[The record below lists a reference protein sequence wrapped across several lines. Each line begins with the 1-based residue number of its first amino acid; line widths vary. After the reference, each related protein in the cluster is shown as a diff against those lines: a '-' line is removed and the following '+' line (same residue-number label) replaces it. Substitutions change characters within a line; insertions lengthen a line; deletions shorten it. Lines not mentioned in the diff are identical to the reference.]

1 MTCGASTMTCSRKNG
16 FGFACLVL
24 VAPLFSISAS
34 ASSLLAKPPYET
46 TKIIVADETT
56 DALTTGSVPPK
67 TGEICSAG
75 KVDIRQRSS
84 KFDFSFALGASIGP
98 AEEPAP

>member
-1 MTCGASTMTCSRKNG
+1 MAGGALTMTCDRKNVIC
-16 FGFACLVL
+16 FACLIL
-24 VAPLFSISAS
+24 VAPLFSINAS
-34 ASSLLAKPPYET
+34 ATSLIAKPPIET
-46 TKIIVADETT
+46 TKTITGDEAS

-67 TGEICSAG
+67 TGETCSAG